1 MARTRNS
8 RWISLPWKAGLFL
21 AAALVAVQFIPAPV
35 PAREGSPPPAAAAPA
50 PAPAPRFDMVEPAD
64 KAQSAPA
71 PAPVRSEPRPA
82 PAAKV
87 AVADYPVR
95 AELPVGRMLDHGE
108 WAWTQG
114 EVPAGGETLVVVN
127 LRAQLLSLYRDGQEV
142 GRARIVY
149 GYGKKPTPTGTF
161 PILQKREVHFSNLY
175 NNAPM
180 PFMLRLTN
188 DGVAIHGSEVA
199 PDVVTH
205 GCVGLPKEFAARLF
219 GQVKLG
225 DRVVV
230 WRG

>member
-35 PAREGSPPPAAAAPA
+35 PAREGSPPPAAARTTA
-50 PAPAPRFDMVEPAD
+50 RFDMVAPAERA
-64 KAQSAPA
+64 KSAPA
-71 PAPVRSEPRPA
+71 PTRSEPRPA

-175 NNAPM
+175 DNAPM

-219 GQVKLG
+219 RQVKLG

>member
-21 AAALVAVQFIPAPV
+21 AAALVA
-35 PAREGSPPPAAAAPA
+35 
-50 PAPAPRFDMVEPAD
+50 
-64 KAQSAPA
+64 
-71 PAPVRSEPRPA
+71 
-82 PAAKV
+82 
-87 AVADYPVR
+87 DYPVR

-114 EVPAGGETLVVVN
+114 AVPAGGETLVVVN

-149 GYGKKPTPTGTF
+149 GYDKKPTPTGTF